1 MHEGKGEEVLDTNL
15 IGASSGRGK
24 RSMKVSLYRTSQMFI
39 ADGGMVE
46 AVREAEG
53 ARVLKRSI

>member
-1 MHEGKGEEVLDTNL
+1 MHEGKGEKVLDANL

-24 RSMKVSLYRTSQMFI
+24 GSMKVLLYGTSQTFI

-46 AVREAEG
+46 AVGEAEE
-53 ARVLKRSI
+53 ARVRKRSI

>member
-1 MHEGKGEEVLDTNL
+1 MHECKGEEVLNDNL

-24 RSMKVSLYRTSQMFI
+24 GSMKVSLYGTSQMFI

-46 AVREAEG
+46 AVGEAEG
-53 ARVLKRSI
+53 ARVRKRSI